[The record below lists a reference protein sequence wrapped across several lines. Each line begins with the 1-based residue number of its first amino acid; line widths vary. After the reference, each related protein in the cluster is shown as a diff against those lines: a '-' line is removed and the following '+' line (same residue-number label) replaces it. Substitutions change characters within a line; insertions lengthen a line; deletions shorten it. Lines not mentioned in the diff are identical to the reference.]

1 MSTTSSRISSE
12 VSREPDAPVALIL
25 WLFFA
30 VLFAAL
36 AFVGRGDVERNALYD
51 PRLAL
56 AGGVSYGILLAL
68 TFGIAFGFNRPLPA
82 LGLRRARLRWFGA
95 AAGVVVASLIVS
107 AVLEP
112 VLHAGREQG
121 LEPTRWEPH
130 HAAAFAAN
138 AVVIVLLAPL
148 TEELFYR
155 GLGARALGLFGAPVA
170 IVGTAIMFGLA
181 HGLLAALPALVF
193 FGLGL
198 AWVRVRSES
207 VWPGVAA
214 HATYNGL
221 ALAAAM
227 ATLSY

>member
-1 MSTTSSRISSE
+1 MSTTSSRISNE

-56 AGGVSYGILLAL
+56 AGGISYGILLAL
-68 TFGIAFGFNRPLPA
+68 TFGIGFAFNRPLPA
-82 LGLRRARLRWFGA
+82 LGLRRARLRWFGIA
-95 AAGVVVASLIVS
+95 AAVVVASLVVS
-107 AVLEP
+107 GLLEP

-121 LEPTRWEPH
+121 LEPTRWEPN

-138 AVVIVLLAPL
+138 AALIVLLGPL

-155 GLGARALGLFGAPVA
+155 GLGVRALGLLSAPVA
-170 IVGTAIMFGLA
+170 VLGT
-181 HGLLAALPALVF
+181 
-193 FGLGL
+193 
-198 AWVRVRSES
+198 
-207 VWPGVAA
+207 
-214 HATYNGL
+214 
-221 ALAAAM
+221 
-227 ATLSY
+227 